1 MKKLYDGVQRFCA
14 AHPRFG
20 IPNLMRIIVIGNVA
34 VYVLMLLTQANDANA
49 LSFLTFNLNAL
60 LHGEVWRLVTW
71 VIVPPTSSSGMFGL
85 FGTLITLYFYWSIGS
100 TLEQVWGTYRY
111 NVYLLSGILF
121 TIVGSFVAYGCAWT
135 FYADKWG
142 LNVASNA
149 EVIFNAGS
157 TCFSTYYITM
167 SLFLAFA
174 ATFPNAQVLLMFF
187 IPLKVK
193 WLGVMYGVIILFE
206 FFQSSVVNFY
216 TEAGAVVSLDFGIFV
231 KISILFSLLNFI
243 LFFITSRSKMS
254 MNPRQVKRQQEF
266 KRDVKRNTYTSKV
279 TKHKCAIC
287 GRTDESNPELEF
299 RFCSKCNGNY
309 EYCQDH
315 LFTHEHVK

>member
-1 MKKLYDGVQRFCA
+1 M
-14 AHPRFG
+14 
-20 IPNLMRIIVIGNVA
+20 
-34 VYVLMLLTQANDANA
+34 
-49 LSFLTFNLNAL
+49 
-60 LHGEVWRLVTW
+60 
-71 VIVPPTSSSGMFGL
+71 
-85 FGTLITLYFYWSIGS
+85 
-100 TLEQVWGTYRY
+100 
-111 NVYLLSGILF
+111 
-121 TIVGSFVAYGCAWT
+121 
-135 FYADKWG
+135 
-142 LNVASNA
+142 
-149 EVIFNAGS
+149 
-157 TCFSTYYITM
+157 
-167 SLFLAFA
+167 
-174 ATFPNAQVLLMFF
+174 
-187 IPLKVK
+187 
-193 WLGVMYGVIILFE
+193 
-206 FFQSSVVNFY
+206 
-216 TEAGAVVSLDFGIFV
+216 VSLDFGIFV